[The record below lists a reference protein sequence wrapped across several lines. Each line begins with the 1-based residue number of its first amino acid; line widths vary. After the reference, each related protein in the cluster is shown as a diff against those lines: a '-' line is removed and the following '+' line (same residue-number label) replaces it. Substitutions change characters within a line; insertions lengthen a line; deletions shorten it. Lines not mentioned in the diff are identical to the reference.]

1 MSLWSPNNKC
11 FEHQF
16 FGKKNLLLSASAGA
30 PLTTKEKDL
39 LRYYY
44 YIHNGIDTRF
54 VASINQSWFKRI
66 MTMVPRRLLRN
77 QVRKLHLFLHSVQ
90 NRKFEIIRPLQR
102 FHKPNLIS
110 TFCNFNG
117 ILASQ
122 NVN

>member
-1 MSLWSPNNKC
+1 MQEKLETALYTNFHFSV
-11 FEHQF
+11 
-16 FGKKNLLLSASAGA
+16 KKNRLLSASAGA

-90 NRKFEIIRPLQR
+90 NRKF
-102 FHKPNLIS
+102 
-110 TFCNFNG
+110 
-117 ILASQ
+117 
-122 NVN
+122 